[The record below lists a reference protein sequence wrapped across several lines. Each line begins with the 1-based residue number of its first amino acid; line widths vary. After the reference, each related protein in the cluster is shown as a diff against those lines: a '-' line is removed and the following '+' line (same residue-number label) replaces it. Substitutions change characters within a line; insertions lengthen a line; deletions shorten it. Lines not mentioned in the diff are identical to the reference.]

1 MTIKNNSTSTP
12 AFNKRRIRSLLTGLV
27 ATGVLMAGS
36 AQAASLK
43 MATDSGAKGSPAGD
57 TLERWAELIE
67 TNSNGDIDVNVFYQN
82 ELGSQNEV
90 FDLHVAG
97 DVDVML
103 NWPMTSYD
111 KRIGVIYTPYMTLT
125 WDEAIKAYSPGGW
138 VNNMLGG
145 IYSDIGLKFF
155 GPWPEGFNGVA
166 TKGKY
171 ATNIAEA
178 DGLKVRTMT
187 VFPAPQTM
195 QALGYQTAA
204 IDWGEVYTSLQ
215 TGVVDGEAGNVIYW
229 DYEYFRDL
237 LDYYVRSKHF
247 FMTGVLSMNQES
259 FDELNEAQQK
269 VVADAANQVM
279 MTQFKDAQKQDQHY
293 VAEAEKAGMK
303 YFELSDEQIKEF
315 ARAAREK
322 VWPLMDQEIGSEIMD
337 TIRANATKL

>member
-1 MTIKNNSTSTP
+1 MAKH
-12 AFNKRRIRSLLTGLV
+12 KLGMKSLLAGLV
-27 ATGVLMAGS
+27 TACALMTAPLH
-36 AQAASLK
+36 AETLK

-67 TNSNGDIDVNVFYQN
+67 KNSGGDIDVKVFYQN

-111 KRIGVIYTPYMTLT
+111 KRIGVIYTPYMTLS
-125 WDEAIKAYSPGGW
+125 WDEALKAYSPGGW
-138 VNNMLGG
+138 VNNMLGD
-145 IYSDIGLKFF
+145 IYADIGLKFF

-166 TKGKY
+166 TRGKY

-178 DGLKVRTMT
+178 EGLKVRTMT

-204 IDWGEVYTSLQ
+204 IDWGEVYTALQ

-229 DYEYFRDL
+229 DYEYFRDQ

-247 FMTGVLSMNQES
+247 FMTGVLSMNAES
-259 FDELNEAQQK
+259 FESLSEAHQK
-269 VVADAANQVM
+269 VVADAAKEVM
-279 MTQFKDAQKQDQHY
+279 MQQFSAAKAQDEHY
-293 VAEAEKAGMK
+293 VKEAEKAGMK

-322 VWPLMDQEIGSEIMD
+322 VWPLMDAEVGTEIMD
-337 TIRANATKL
+337 TIRGNATQL

>member
-1 MTIKNNSTSTP
+1 MSKIDTP
-12 AFNKRRIRSLLTGLV
+12 KSKSVFSKTGLFSLMTSLV
-27 ATGVLMAGS
+27 AAGALMAGS
-36 AQAASLK
+36 AQAVTLK
-43 MATDSGAKGSPAGD
+43 MATDSGAKGSPAGN
-57 TLERWAELIE
+57 TLENWAELIE
-67 TNSNGDIDVNVFYQN
+67 KNSGGDIDVKVFYQN

-111 KRIGVIYTPYMTLT
+111 KRIGVIYTPYMTLS
-125 WDEAIKAYSPGGW
+125 WDEALKAYSPGGW

-166 TKGKY
+166 TRGKY

-178 DGLKVRTMT
+178 EGLKVRTMT

-247 FMTGVLSMNQES
+247 FMTGVLSMNQDS
-259 FDELNEAQQK
+259 FDGLTEAQQK
-269 VVADAANQVM
+269 VVADAANEVM
-279 MTQFKDAQKQDQHY
+279 MAQFKAAKEQDKHY

-303 YFELSDEQIKEF
+303 YFELSDEQIKAF

-337 TIRANATKL
+337 TIRANATAL

>member
-1 MTIKNNSTSTP
+1 MSKIDTPKSKSVFSKTGFLSLMT
-12 AFNKRRIRSLLTGLV
+12 SLVTAG
-27 ATGVLMAGS
+27 ALMAGS
-36 AQAASLK
+36 AQAVTLK
-43 MATDSGAKGSPAGD
+43 MATDSGAKGSPAGN
-57 TLERWAELIE
+57 TLDRWAELIE
-67 TNSNGDIDVNVFYQN
+67 KNSGGDIDVKVFYQN

-111 KRIGVIYTPYMTLT
+111 KRIGVIYTPYMTLS
-125 WDEAIKAYSPGGW
+125 WDEALKAYSPGGW

-166 TKGKY
+166 TRGKY
-171 ATNIAEA
+171 ATTIAEA
-178 DGLKVRTMT
+178 EGLKVRTMT

-247 FMTGVLSMNQES
+247 FMTGVLSMNQDS
-259 FDELNEAQQK
+259 FDGLNEAQQK
-269 VVADAANQVM
+269 VVADAANEVM
-279 MTQFKDAQKQDQHY
+279 MAQFKAAKEQDQHY
-293 VAEAEKAGMK
+293 VAEAEKGGMK

-337 TIRANATKL
+337 TIRANATAL

>member
-1 MTIKNNSTSTP
+1 MTIKNNPISSTTFS
-12 AFNKRRIRSLLTGLV
+12 RRGIRSLLTGLV

-36 AQAASLK
+36 AQAATLK

-67 TNSNGDIDVNVFYQN
+67 SNSKGDIDVKVFYQN

-259 FDELNEAQQK
+259 FDELNEEQQK
-269 VVADAANQVM
+269 IVADAANEVM

>member
-269 VVADAANQVM
+269 VVADAANEVM